1 MWRVSMG
8 EQWGISLE
16 ISWGHIMGGWLTVW
30 ALWTL
35 FCNHLSAIESFCTME
50 RYGKNRILQTLIQ
63 YTEWL
68 EEEKVIIKEKVIQ
81 VCDDKD
87 LA

>member
-1 MWRVSMG
+1 
-8 EQWGISLE
+8 
-16 ISWGHIMGGWLTVW
+16 
-30 ALWTL
+30 
-35 FCNHLSAIESFCTME
+35 ME